1 MGVMDCFS
9 GVIHLI
15 PFNEPPSA
23 EETTK
28 AFIKKKKKKKKKKT
42 LFRPHDLPE
51 RYIQSDGSSQF
62 TTENYD
68 LNLWK
73 KKKTWDSIR
82 NYHY

>member
-28 AFIKKKKKKKKKKT
+28 AFIKKKKKKKKK
-42 LFRPHDLPE
+42 H
-51 RYIQSDGSSQF
+51 YSDHMIYLKDIYRV
-62 TTENYD
+62 TEVH
-68 LNLWK
+68 NLLLK
-73 KKKTWDSIR
+73 IMI
-82 NYHY
+82 